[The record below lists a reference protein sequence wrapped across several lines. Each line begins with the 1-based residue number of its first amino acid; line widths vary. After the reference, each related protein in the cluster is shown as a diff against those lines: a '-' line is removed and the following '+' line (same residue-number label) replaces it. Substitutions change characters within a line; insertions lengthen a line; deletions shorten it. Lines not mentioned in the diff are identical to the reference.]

1 MTDITETTE
10 TTAEPLR
17 RLGGLA
23 AAAALRAS
31 GARWFLGL
39 DPVTQNDELLART
52 LSVAGVTVFRSGD
65 AVVGYTLNPDN
76 PGQAAVDTT
85 GTDPAPLAACLD
97 FLHEYQRCDTFV
109 ALVAVDRDPAALRGF
124 TPVGRLRGHEY
135 RGGTYHDVDVYFR
148 AREDSCA
155 R

>member
-1 MTDITETTE
+1 VTD
-10 TTAEPLR
+10 TADTIAQPLL
-17 RLGGLA
+17 RLTDRA
-23 AAAALRAS
+23 AAAALRAA

-52 LSVAGVTVFRSGD
+52 LTAVGATVFGHGD
-65 AVVGYTLNPDN
+65 AVVGYTLNPDH
-76 PGQAAVDTT
+76 PGQAVVDTT

-97 FLHEYQRCDTFV
+97 FLHEYLRCDTFV

-124 TPVGRLRGHEY
+124 AVVGRLRGHEY

-148 AREDSCA
+148 AREGTCA